1 MAARRVRHLSSCETY
16 LDAELGVVQRRMGV
30 PDSGCVLLGDRYARR
45 RPLVLRATSG
55 RHELDSNVLHGPSLG
70 PVPRA
75 ERPDSPRLEYLQR
88 MERAERHPGEF
99 HPGLVHPLVD
109 LHLDGPPQALYPH
122 LTALYNRGND
132 EHIANDAWRYRRS
145 RQPSERTN
153 RPRSLQM
160 VQPGSTVPPLYVL
173 FGLVRRRM
181 AAPHESR
188 VSSRAGFLA
197 GPGGLRNLPSRH
209 CCRLRGV
216 ETISR

>member
-1 MAARRVRHLSSCETY
+1 MAARRGRHLSSCETY

-45 RPLVLRATSG
+45 SPLVLRATSG

-75 ERPDSPRLEYLQR
+75 ERQDSPRLEYLQR

-122 LTALYNRGND
+122 LTPHTIV
-132 EHIANDAWRYRRS
+132 ETMSTS
-145 RQPSERTN
+145 RTMPGGVADRT
-153 RPRSLQM
+153 SLQK
-160 VQPGSTVPPLYVL
+160 
-173 FGLVRRRM
+173 
-181 AAPHESR
+181 
-188 VSSRAGFLA
+188 
-197 GPGGLRNLPSRH
+197 GPTGR
-209 CCRLRGV
+209 
-216 ETISR
+216 